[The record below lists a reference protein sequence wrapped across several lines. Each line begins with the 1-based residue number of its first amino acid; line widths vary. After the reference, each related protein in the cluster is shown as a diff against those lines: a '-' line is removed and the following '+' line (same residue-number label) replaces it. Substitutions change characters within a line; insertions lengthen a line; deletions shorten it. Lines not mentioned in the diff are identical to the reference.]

1 MEICSEIGT
10 ILLITIVA
18 IIVLSIIN
26 EWHKRYA
33 MRQAVKQAKAMYA
46 IRTAKDRL
54 KK

>member
-18 IIVLSIIN
+18 TIAFYFIN
-26 EWHKRYA
+26 EWHKRYV